1 MKRSHSFCDSC
12 QLKEIISKKSKPEE
26 GSFTCGGA
34 SEETTSTSQAKL
46 FPLPCAQPGKSKVQ
60 SFIKPSHGLNVDY
73 YSTYF
78 NAHQAKTHFIEL
90 ERSLKVYL
98 ESSQNEVRV
107 FGKLHK
113 VPRKQAAFGDPGL
126 SYEFSGVR
134 IPANPWIPVLI
145 VLRDQ
150 LSRTLGESFN
160 FVLVNRYKNGS
171 DHMGEH
177 RDDETDLVAQAPIAA
192 LSFGQRR
199 DFIFRHKDARGSKAP
214 RKDIA
219 SLKIVLE
226 HGSLL
231 VMKHPTNVFWYHSLP
246 ARKMAPGPRISL
258 TYRVLKTTSQ
268 KGV

>member
-1 MKRSHSFCDSC
+1 MKRRFPNSF
-12 QLKEIISKKSKPEE
+12 
-26 GSFTCGGA
+26 SFQ
-34 SEETTSTSQAKL
+34 SEETARKKCKLEKDANSCVPTSECIGETASTCQAKAL
-46 FPLPCAQPGKSKVQ
+46 LLPSTQLKSCKVL
-60 SFIKPSHGLNVDY
+60 SFIKSDHGLNVDY
-73 YSTYF
+73 FSAYF
-78 NAHQAKTHFIEL
+78 SARQAKEHFNEL
-90 ERSLKVYL
+90 ERSLKVFL

-134 IPANPWIPVLI
+134 IPANPWIPVLE

-150 LSRTLGESFN
+150 LSIALKARFN
-160 FVLVNRYKNGS
+160 FVLVNRYKDGS

-199 DFIFRHKDARGSKAP
+199 DFIFRHRDARGSKAP
-214 RKDIA
+214 RKDIS
-219 SLKIVLE
+219 SLKIALE

-231 VMKHPTNVFWYHSLP
+231 VMKYPTNLLWYHSLP
-246 ARKMAPGPRISL
+246 ARKLAPGPRISL
-258 TYRVLKTTSQ
+258 TYRVLKTS
-268 KGV
+268 